1 MLLLINSIWAAILF
15 GVLWG
20 VASGLERITLNIIWP
35 NYFGRKYL
43 GSIKGVAVTV
53 MVIASSFGPLPLGIG
68 FDLFQSYTQIL
79 LLLLVCPLIGFICAF
94 LAKKPE
100 KNNYKE
106 LASQKAL

>member
-53 MVIASSFGPLPLGIG
+53 MVIASSCGPLPLGIG
-68 FDLFQSYTQIL
+68 FDMFQSYTQVL